1 MRSARITYLFVI
13 VVIGVPLA
21 VFGITRWYEAHFQ
34 RLPFLGPENHVVEK
48 FSFRDQYG
56 KDVNEDNWKGR
67 IVVADYFFTSCPSIC
82 PKIMYQLKRVQ
93 AYANKNVLITS
104 FTVDP
109 NRDSVGRLKSYA
121 EHEGIKANWL
131 LLTGEKIDL
140 YKFARKD
147 LLVVATD
154 GDGGPA
160 DFIHSDKLV
169 LIDPLLRIRGYYKG
183 TDETDVNRLIH
194 DIDKLRIEFKL

>member
-1 MRSARITYLFVI
+1 LWPVI
-13 VVIGVPLA
+13 
-21 VFGITRWYEAHFQ
+21 F
-34 RLPFLGPENHVVEK
+34 
-48 FSFRDQYG
+48 
-56 KDVNEDNWKGR
+56 
-67 IVVADYFFTSCPSIC
+67 
-82 PKIMYQLKRVQ
+82 YQLSLHLPKNNVSVKRVRT
-93 AYANKNVLITS
+93 YADKNVLITS

-109 NRDSVGRLKSYA
+109 DRDSVGKLRTYA
-121 EHEGIKANWL
+121 EHEGIEANWH

-147 LLVVATD
+147 LFVVATD
-154 GDGGPA
+154 GDGGPS

-183 TDETDVNRLIH
+183 IDETDVNRLIH

>member
-1 MRSARITYLFVI
+1 VI
-13 VVIGVPLA
+13 VVIAVPLA
-21 VFGITRWYEAHFQ
+21 VFGITRWYETHFQ
-34 RLPFLGPENHVVEK
+34 RLPFLGPENHVMEN

-56 KDVNEDNWKGR
+56 KNVNQDNWKGR
-67 IVVADYFFTSCPSIC
+67 IVVAGYFFTSCPSIC
-82 PKIMYQLKRVQ
+82 PKIMYQLKRIR
-93 AYANKNVLITS
+93 AYADKNVLISS

-109 NRDSVGRLKSYA
+109 DMDSVGKLRAYA

-131 LLTGEKIDL
+131 LITGEKISL

-160 DFIHSDKLV
+160 DFIHSDNLV
-169 LIDPLLRIRGYYKG
+169 LIDPLLHIRGYYKG
-183 TDETDVNRLIH
+183 TDETEVNRLIH
-194 DIDKLRIEFKL
+194 DIDKLKIEFKL